1 MIYDLLSIL
10 LILVIILTSIMVIK
24 NLKHLLEDIN
34 FKPRRGKFIKKLE
47 RDTEDLSVDVF
58 LKELEKIK

>member
-34 FKPRRGKFIKKLE
+34 LKPRRGRFIKKLE
-47 RDTEDLSVDVF
+47 KDTEDLSVDVF
-58 LKELEKIK
+58 LKEVKKY

>member
-24 NLKHLLEDIN
+24 NLKRLLEDFN

-47 RDTEDLSVDVF
+47 RDTEDLSVDK
-58 LKELEKIK
+58 LIKELDEIK